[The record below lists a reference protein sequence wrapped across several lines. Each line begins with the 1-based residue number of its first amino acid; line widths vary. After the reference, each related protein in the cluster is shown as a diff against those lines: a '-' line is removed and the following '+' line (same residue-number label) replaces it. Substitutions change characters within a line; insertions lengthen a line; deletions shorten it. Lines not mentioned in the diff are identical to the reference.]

1 MKQPL
6 LICNYAKE
14 CLNPD
19 CPCVVPHEH
28 SPLCDELC
36 SYLFKGRKC
45 IPWEGNINMPP
56 TEKHLIVWVET
67 FWGEYSPT
75 YCSSLKEVRE
85 AVENCTN
92 SRYIV
97 TRKLELIMEL
107 KEVGRA

>member
-36 SYLFKGRKC
+36 SFLFKGRKC
-45 IPWEGNINMPP
+45 IPVPQP
-56 TEKHLIVWVET
+56 STEKHLIVWEKDSL
-67 FWGEYSPT
+67 GGYEPT
-75 YCSSLKEVRE
+75 YCSSISEVRKAIE
-85 AVENCTN
+85 DCCGSE
-92 SRYIV
+92 YII